1 MKLCSFIL
9 LIGFSTATVASA
21 LQDLL
26 DMPAVAAE
34 RALSSLTLDVAR
46 AGDRLVAVGEYGS
59 ILYSDDE
66 GASWRQAQVPVQV
79 TLTSVHFPAPRLG
92 WAVGHD
98 GVILHSSDAGVSWQR
113 QLDGHK
119 TGDLLVEGAQ
129 SREQE
134 LAILK
139 ASGDLPPDEL
149 SVLQDSA
156 MMAMDDALRE
166 QEIGPNRPFLD
177 VWFTDEQNGF
187 AIGAFNY
194 FFVTT
199 DGGRTWTD
207 GSARLPNP
215 EFLHLYSI
223 SPIVGN
229 VLLMVGEFGMVMRS
243 LDAGNSWESLDL
255 GYEGTLF
262 SVSGA
267 AGEAW
272 VAGLRGNV
280 FYSPDAGN
288 SWQHVK
294 QKTEASLLGSY
305 IKGEG
310 SASFVGLGGVQ
321 LDIDLSGALPSI
333 KVEKA
338 SASTLAALTSVGGS
352 GLVLVGQSGIARKG
366 SDGKPL
372 PTTYIENE
380 Q

>member
-1 MKLCSFIL
+1 M
-9 LIGFSTATVASA
+9 
-21 LQDLL
+21 
-26 DMPAVAAE
+26 
-34 RALSSLTLDVAR
+34 
-46 AGDRLVAVGEYGS
+46 
-59 ILYSDDE
+59 
-66 GASWRQAQVPVQV
+66 
-79 TLTSVHFPAPRLG
+79 
-92 WAVGHD
+92 
-98 GVILHSSDAGVSWQR
+98 SWQR